1 MTLGSD
7 DILLPERAPEQQAL
21 EHQAPEHQAL
31 DLGLSR
37 AAAGLGANTLA
48 VLALEARS
56 FEIVHRRPGVG
67 ETWYPLAAP
76 FPLRARI
83 AARARKRPRSRLR
96 TKTARP
102 ISHTPPSAP
111 TSNSFLLVPWRARHN
126 GITLVFGFETPEPAS
141 SSIPAHLAESI
152 NLASLA
158 AWSLNE
164 VARLRAELRHAN
176 QSFAGRKMV
185 DRAKALLQ
193 SEHGMD
199 EQQAY
204 EYLRRM
210 SRQRRITLS
219 QLAEDFLGAPRVP

>member
-1 MTLGSD
+1 MTLSSD

-31 DLGLSR
+31 ELGLSR

-67 ETWYPLAAP
+67 ETYPLSAP
-76 FPLRARI
+76 FPCALELRLALENGPAPVSGKKPLARFLTS
-83 AARARKRPRSRLR
+83 AV
-96 TKTARP
+96 
-102 ISHTPPSAP
+102 AP

-141 SSIPAHLAESI
+141 SSIPAHLAESV

-164 VARLRAELRHAN
+164 IARLRAELRHAN
-176 QSFAGRKMV
+176 RSFAGRKMV

-193 SEHGMD
+193 SEHSMD